1 MGMGQQWYYTQS
13 GAQAGPVS
21 TDVLRQM
28 FAAGQLGPD
37 ELVWSDGMPDWQRAR
52 DVPTFFAPPAPQ
64 PQPQRQAYYPPQQ
77 PYAGHA
83 GAFPSPYGA
92 APAPAPINYYAPQT
106 YVQYAGFWLR
116 FCALFIDYV
125 IVWIGTFVVGFAVGF
140 AIVGAGGRIDD
151 GVTIL
156 LQLFGVVLVWLYF
169 ALQESSAA
177 QATLGKRALGLKVTD
192 GYGNRISFGRATGRH
207 FGKILSGLILGIGY
221 IMAAFTERKQALHDI
236 MAETLVLK
244 NPPMR

>member
-1 MGMGQQWYYTQS
+1 MGQQWYYTQG
-13 GAQAGPVS
+13 GAQTGPVT

-37 ELVWSDGMPDWQRAR
+37 ELIWADGMPDWQRAR
-52 DVPTFFAPPAPQ
+52 DVPTFFAPTPPQ
-64 PQPQRQAYYPPQQ
+64 PQQQPYYNPQQ
-77 PYAGHA
+77 PYAGQP
-83 GAFPSPYGA
+83 GAYPSPYGA
-92 APAPAPINYYAPQT
+92 APAPINDYTPQT

-125 IVWIGTFVVGFAVGF
+125 IIWIGTFVISFVIGFAVASG
-140 AIVGAGGRIDD
+140 GGRVDAD
-151 GVTIL
+151 GSVTGV
-156 LQLFGVVLVWLYF
+156 LQLFSIVVVWLYF

-207 FGKILSGLILGIGY
+207 FGKIISGLILAIGY
-221 IMAAFTERKQALHDI
+221 IMAAFTEKKQALHDI
-236 MAETLVLK
+236 MADTLVI
-244 NPPMR
+244 RQSQR